1 MKTLSYND
9 KTKGLYNDEETSAL
23 VGSQQYKLGEI
34 GLMKGRKFILLPGHQ
49 YNDPFVREGDHR
61 KFSVFKY
68 RAMMINRLGAF
79 TGIIDGVKLSDL
91 TKLTYGKC
99 ERDENN
105 QLKPYPKV
113 IVSMN
118 ANGNRVPE
126 TFGTVSL
133 NCGWDI
139 RKVYRGEDGV
149 GNKLFDGV
157 IEKPQMFEVTDLELH
172 WMPKFSEVNGKFTIE
187 EDDEQCVVMHPQLV
201 CIIQRVEIPDNLKKD
216 VEDVIAYLEE
226 QK

>member
-1 MKTLSYND
+1 MKTLSFND
-9 KTKGLYNDEETSAL
+9 KTKGLYNEETSAL
-23 VGSQQYKLGEI
+23 IGSQQYKLGEI

-49 YNDPFVREGDHR
+49 YNDPFKREGDSR
-61 KFSVFKY
+61 QFSVFKY
-68 RAMMINRLGAF
+68 RAMMIDRFNNF
-79 TGIIDGVKLSDL
+79 TGIIDGIKLSDL

-99 ERDENN
+99 ERDVNN

-113 IVSMN
+113 LVSPN

-139 RKVYRGEDGV
+139 RKVYRGEDKV

-172 WMPKFSEVNGKFTIE
+172 WMPKFSEVGGKFVID
-187 EDDEQCVVMHPQLV
+187 EDSEQCVVMRPQLV
-201 CIIQRVEIPDNLKKD
+201 CIIQRVEIPEQLEASIKE
-216 VEDVIAYLEE
+216 VMEYLS
-226 QK
+226 K